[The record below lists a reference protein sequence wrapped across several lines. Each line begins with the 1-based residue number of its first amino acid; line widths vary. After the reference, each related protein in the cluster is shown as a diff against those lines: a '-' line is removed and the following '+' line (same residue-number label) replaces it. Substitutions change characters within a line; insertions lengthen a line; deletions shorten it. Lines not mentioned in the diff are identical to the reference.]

1 MNPIASEKVINRFRF
16 ILSGFFL
23 ISGFAAYKSGSLPS
37 VYIAIISISIFYLF
51 VASVNYYFIRRQ
63 RITTALIYISVT
75 LEILMVFAVKFSFH
89 NDPYNG
95 YGLAIKEPSTFLV
108 YLVLAVICG
117 LRYNKKLNIYF
128 GFVSIIS
135 YVTLIILGVTFG
147 DMTFSKDPRMIF
159 SPKTLRLPTEFAKIL
174 FMAGNS
180 YFLYLM
186 AVFTTRNVSDIENAR
201 VAVSEN
207 LGKTTGLIASI
218 KKVTQS
224 FIDATG
230 AVFSNS
236 REIAQDNEEQMRS
249 LESVS
254 TTVEQFSGGVRQ
266 NTVQAKDS
274 SALLDELN
282 KQIVEKKDLAENL
295 SSTMN
300 GIYSHSMEIE
310 TIISVINEISFQTNL
325 LALNASIEA
334 ARAGNA
340 GRGFAVVATEVKN
353 LSQKTAESSKSIKE
367 IILRNVEYA
376 DRGMELVLQVSE
388 FFGYLM
394 KQMDDIVMR
403 INLIHHESGIQDEGI
418 RVITDTM
425 RQLVKTGKSFSEV
438 VQRLTDTSETMRENI
453 HVLENLVEKFE
464 TSDE

>member
-37 VYIAIISISIFYLF
+37 VYIAIISISIFYFF
-51 VASVNYYFIRRQ
+51 VASVNYYFIRLQ

-128 GFVSIIS
+128 GVVSIIS

-236 REIAQDNEEQMRS
+236 REIAQGNEEQMRS

-295 SSTMN
+295 S
-300 GIYSHSMEIE
+300 
-310 TIISVINEISFQTNL
+310 
-325 LALNASIEA
+325 
-334 ARAGNA
+334 
-340 GRGFAVVATEVKN
+340 
-353 LSQKTAESSKSIKE
+353 
-367 IILRNVEYA
+367 
-376 DRGMELVLQVSE
+376 
-388 FFGYLM
+388 
-394 KQMDDIVMR
+394 
-403 INLIHHESGIQDEGI
+403 
-418 RVITDTM
+418 
-425 RQLVKTGKSFSEV
+425 
-438 VQRLTDTSETMRENI
+438 
-453 HVLENLVEKFE
+453 
-464 TSDE
+464 